1 MAEHLSKDSKEPGQE
16 IDRRP
21 SRVSFSVPNKETEE
35 LSLPDT
41 ETSDLDTGQ
50 SHSPPIPNKLQH
62 QKRRSSVATLVV
74 ERFVR
79 TRERR
84 WSVGLSALIAAI
96 PAHLIGITLGYPS
109 NTILDLS
116 GDATEL
122 PPDYL
127 LSTSILL
134 LSLFAVRTIII
145 ILSNAIDLHVTA

>member
-16 IDRRP
+16 IGRRP

-35 LSLPDT
+35 FSLPDT
-41 ETSDLDTGQ
+41 ETSDLNANH
-50 SHSPPIPNKLQH
+50 SHSPPIPTELQY
-62 QKRRSSVATLVV
+62 QRRRTSVATSVV

-79 TRERR
+79 IRERR

-96 PAHLIGITLGYPS
+96 PAYLIGITLGYPS

-127 LSTSILL
+127 LTTSILL
-134 LSLFAVRTIII
+134 LSLFAVRNNY
-145 ILSNAIDLHVTA
+145 NAMHVTA